1 MGKLKELF
9 EKWWNTASD
18 EDKQHYYDELKH
30 FNDRSYKTAWM
41 AVNKD
46 GQEVLIY
53 SNSEP
58 IRMSEEYWAP
68 NDTDS
73 VLDYDIVYVDNGL
86 IENNIGEKLT
96 WEDEPVEFT

>member
-30 FNDRSYKTAWM
+30 FNYRSHKTAWM

-53 SNSEP
+53 SNSKP
-58 IRMSEEYWAP
+58 IRMPDGY
-68 NDTDS
+68 
-73 VLDYDIVYVDNGL
+73 
-86 IENNIGEKLT
+86 
-96 WEDEPVEFT
+96 